1 METMHPEAQAIAAYA
16 GLRTLMGALVEKGVI
31 NYHDMANI
39 LNDAAHPL
47 FHYADQS
54 SNQTLRDAARFLVS
68 DSLEIKARYCVQIS

>member
-1 METMHPEAQAIAAYA
+1 METMHPDAQAIAAYA
-16 GLRTLMGALVEKGVI
+16 GLCTLMGTLVDKGVL

-39 LNDAAHPL
+39 LNDAAYPL

-68 DSLEIKARYCVQIS
+68 DSLEIKARYCVQES